1 MLFNCGSCGSSG
13 APQYKL
19 SCHKT
24 KDLFCS
30 NCLRKTCFA
39 AQDELVRCP
48 SSCCRGFMTLS
59 PFAQALH
66 LNTRSYDIECVGKV
80 RNQSEVM
87 NNLIGFTRDEA
98 MAALQHVYSI
108 FEDQILDPVA
118 FGGAPGYITAG
129 AQDSFGANV
138 SLNPFYN
145 NLLKEL
151 TSIPKMMTT
160 PLELEEDLNIV
171 LTRLLHSHTMR
182 YYEAVLAMSGVDMTD
197 EEAIVE
203 AAIAKY
209 SQVRDIKDNWTDIIQ
224 KWVELLTWRHLE
236 RLAPTK
242 GSAA

>member
-1 MLFNCGSCGSSG
+1 
-13 APQYKL
+13 
-19 SCHKT
+19 
-24 KDLFCS
+24 
-30 NCLRKTCFA
+30 
-39 AQDELVRCP
+39 
-48 SSCCRGFMTLS
+48 MTLS